1 MDKDFIDQ
9 AVEKAYRKIIHKNE
23 LRRARIN
30 KKKTKRKIERNNRRK
45 GRR

>member
-1 MDKDFIDQ
+1 MNKDFIDQ
-9 AVEKAYRKIIHKNE
+9 AVEKAYRNIIHKNE

-30 KKKTKRKIERNNRRK
+30 KKKTKRKIERINRRK